1 MSPRSAVS
9 VLAAALVL
17 GACGKS
23 DAPAAQTTTKTKAQK
38 DSAIANSGL
47 PGSQGVAKAMRAA
60 DSAKAHQ
67 AAIDSAGKP

>member
-1 MSPRSAVS
+1 MNIRTVGS
-9 VLAAALVL
+9 VALVAGIL
-17 GACGKS
+17 AGCSKS
-23 DAPAAQTTTKTKAQK
+23 EPVPQATKTRAQK

-47 PGSQGVAKAMRAA
+47 PGAQGVAKAMKAA

>member
-1 MSPRSAVS
+1 MPTRKRMVFVAV
-9 VLAAALVL
+9 AALIA
-17 GACGKS
+17 ACSKS
-23 DAPAAQTTTKTKAQK
+23 EPAPQATKTRAQK

>member
-1 MSPRSAVS
+1 MRIHSSVVS
-9 VLAAALVL
+9 IVAVLALAA
-17 GACGKS
+17 CSKS
-23 DAPAAQTTTKTKAQK
+23 EPAPQATKTKAQK

-67 AAIDSAGKP
+67 AAIDSIKP